1 VNTKRKKIGTQKGG
15 MVLRCALV
23 GVVFVISGCN
33 ESPRNA
39 VSGTVTFEGQPL
51 ADGYVMFVPLDG
63 TPGPTAGAMVENGKF
78 EIAEECSVFAGNF
91 RVEIVASRPSN
102 RKVLSQESGKMVN
115 VPEQY
120 IPIRYNQESELQASV
135 EPGGENRFEFA
146 LSEK

>member
-1 VNTKRKKIGTQKGG
+1 MNTKQKQIGVNRSGI
-15 MVLRCALV
+15 VFRCALL
-23 GVVFVISGCN
+23 GIAFVVSGCN

-51 ADGYVMFVPLDG
+51 ADGYVMFVPLNG
-63 TPGPTAGAMVENGKF
+63 TPGPTAGANIKDGKF
-78 EIAEECSVFAGNF
+78 EVEQQGSVFAGDF

-102 RKVLSQESGKMVN
+102 RKVLSQESGKMVT

-135 EPGGENRFEFA
+135 EPGGKNQFDFS